1 MKITKDGYYGPYAQ
15 HTYDLA
21 NPYDKRY
28 LLVLVH
34 GGGWVGGDKHAPNFN
49 NGDDVLTVATEHG
62 IAVASINYTLATE
75 DEPTAP
81 TNTSPNVLDNIRVAV
96 ETLKREVN
104 PDRTVLL
111 GTSAGANLAALA
123 FQRYPDLIDG
133 FIGFYGAYDLNESY
147 RVVIDFSPTVQDMIQ
162 TFTGGEQG
170 KLDASSPDYYGM
182 DDRPPV
188 LLFHG
193 DQDTTVYPRQSIM
206 MARTKDKL
214 VIVKGKGHAFKPFD
228 SEHIDCV
235 IDYVKGDTE

>member
-1 MKITKDGYYGPYAQ
+1 MKVTNDGYYGPYAQ

-62 IAVASINYTLATE
+62 IAVASINYTLATVE
-75 DEPTAP
+75 EPTAP
-81 TNTSPNVLDNIRVAV
+81 THKSPNVLDNIRVAV

-111 GTSAGANLAALA
+111 GTSAGANLAMLA
-123 FQRYPDLIDG
+123 YQRYPDLIDG
-133 FIGFYGAYDLNESY
+133 FVGFYGAYYLNETK
-147 RVVIDFSPTVQDMIQ
+147 DFSPAVQDMIK
-162 TFTGGEQG
+162 TFTGSDQD
-170 KLDASSPDYYGM
+170 KLDASSPEFFHTEDS
-182 DDRPPV
+182 PSI

-193 DQDTTVYPRQSIM
+193 DKDTGVSHRQSVGM
-206 MARTKDKL
+206 EREKDKL

-228 SEHIDCV
+228 IEYISDI
-235 IDYVKGDTE
+235 IDYVKGDT